1 MANWKASV
9 PILGFKLYT
18 CRYKVTMPS
27 ELHRSFNLCWDPT
40 NQIATPVPHPSLLLQ
55 FHELLA
61 STHGVK
67 PHLSFNPNQRG
78 DSIWGRWPGTMYIL
92 QLFCW
97 KLIFTNKQTQS
108 IHYPL
113 QMNEDNSRCFLVG
126 LYMFHWYWPVNH
138 VQIQILATQVLA
150 SRGLDVVKF
159 GDETSPEAD
168 WNIPGGWYDKM
179 MHPLVPNLPDDSY
192 RFMDP
197 HAGFPPLTLP
207 QDGIQYSSL
216 GLNKAQEQWWS
227 FRY

>member
-27 ELHRSFNLCWDPT
+27 ELHRSFNLCWDPK

-78 DSIWGRWPGTMYIL
+78 DWNWGRWPETPNIL

-97 KLIFTNKQTQS
+97 KLIFTINKLNPSTT
-108 IHYPL
+108 L
-113 QMNEDNSRCFLVG
+113 QMNVITGWFPCRPL
-126 LYMFHWYWPVNH
+126 H
-138 VQIQILATQVLA
+138 VSLVLA
-150 SRGLDVVKF
+150 SESCTNPNTRNA
-159 GDETSPEAD
+159 SPGISRAGCSEVWW
-168 WNIPGGWYDKM
+168 WNIPGGWLK
-179 MHPLVPNLPDDSY
+179 HPRRLIWQNDAPIGTKSTRWFVQVHGSPCRFSSIDTSTRWDSV
-192 RFMDP
+192 FELGAQQG
-197 HAGFPPLTLP
+197 AGTMVVL
-207 QDGIQYSSL
+207 
-216 GLNKAQEQWWS
+216 
-227 FRY
+227 